1 MPYEVKIT
9 DIDTLETY
17 KTKIEELKELKE
29 ILESYQEKT
38 IELEVKEFR
47 KKWYYMINFISGF
60 IIGGLTGA
68 LLMALVIG
76 GNRDDI

>member
-47 KKWYYMINFISGF
+47 KK
-60 IIGGLTGA
+60 
-68 LLMALVIG
+68 
-76 GNRDDI
+76 